1 MKLSELIEEKMKEI
15 RNLKIKLEK
24 LESEI
29 EKVKGPYP
37 PIWSGNIKELGK
49 FIEDLEKW
57 VKNPQIKRARDLIEE
72 LKKQGKDT
80 RSFSSLSEDY
90 LIKNLDAL
98 EKVCMLVSKIENDSL
113 KINIA
118 KRVLNEIQEEK
129 YLENLLRTLSEYC
142 DSFKKFEEM
151 EAENEFLKVVKED
164 QMAFLVNVE
173 DLSLTKIDNA
183 KRTLRKAYG
192 AVELLAGSSISIQ
205 AYIETYKNLK
215 SVDKVWNL
223 ANSIR
228 ELLGVSIQVEK
239 EVGEPFKEILDY
251 LNERKQCMS
260 KNSLEEIYDC
270 LKRNADKINQW
281 KDKIKKVVEEESN
294 KIKILAEFAEL
305 QNNIEQIL
313 EELKGNLE
321 VFNVDKAYLFY
332 IKLQEIK
339 DKAMKILEGRI
350 SENERKIIENMQ
362 KADELIDEM
371 GDSFWEGI
379 KSLRNKRLI
388 KIIVEKRKL

>member
-24 LESEI
+24 LENEI
-29 EKVKGPYP
+29 EKVKGQYP

-98 EKVCMLVSKIENDSL
+98 EKVCTLVSKIENDSL

-151 EAENEFLKVVKED
+151 KAENEFLKVVKED
-164 QMAFLVNVE
+164 QIAFLVNVE

-228 ELLGVSIQVEK
+228 ELLGVSIQIEK

-313 EELKGNLE
+313 EELKGSLE
-321 VFNVDKAYLFY
+321 GFNVDKAYLFY

-339 DKAMKILEGRI
+339 DKAIKILEGRI